1 MTRGMLKQNDAET
14 NSFSSSFKYSSL
26 PESVPFQV
34 LENGDIISR
43 KKIDYE
49 KDPHWWEFLLSKCLQ
64 WAVLFYVAEE
74 WFLFCFLI

>member
-1 MTRGMLKQNDAET
+1 MCLCASLRGSGSDTALCLGPYTKQCTTRGMLKQNDAET

-34 LENGDIISR
+34 LENGDIFSR

-49 KDPHWWEFLLSKCLQ
+49 KDPHW
-64 WAVLFYVAEE
+64 
-74 WFLFCFLI
+74 